1 MAYVR
6 ADSAA
11 NRRERPHGTGNRTRY
26 RHRTDARCTTARVLG
41 RRRPCLLVLDE
52 DRVDEVRSEL
62 EESALDAIAEAV
74 EAAEGAGVETTSDVD
89 VGNPA
94 NCIVDYAA
102 DNDIDL
108 VVMGTSGD
116 EYEANVVGSVS
127 KRVVDTSTVPV
138 LTVGSDA

>member
-1 MAYVR
+1 MYERILLPTDGSEHTKR
-6 ADSAA
+6 ATEHAIDIAQ
-11 NRRERPHGTGNRTRY
+11 TRGATLHVFSVVDD
-26 RHRTDARCTTARVLG
+26 RAF
-41 RRRPCLLVLDE
+41 LVLDD

-62 EESALDAIAEAV
+62 EENALDAIAEAV
-74 EAAEGAGVETTSDVD
+74 EAADRDGIETVSDVD

-108 VVMGTSGD
+108 VVMGTSGN
-116 EYEANVVGSVS
+116 EYEENVVGSVS
-127 KRVVDTSTVPV
+127 KRVVDISPVPV